1 LECGDSSPLSVRT
14 KASIEISSQY
24 KCAAKAAT
32 SRRTPKRLLVFLVLL
47 FSSSPAS
54 PKSFLRVFH
63 FKKFLCRR
71 AAGPLESATS
81 FDLSGSTV
89 CLIDLNQDGVFS
101 PRWRL
106 LTRFSGNG
114 ASPEQLKV
122 IERLVAQIRK
132 EMDERE

>member
-1 LECGDSSPLSVRT
+1 VR
-14 KASIEISSQY
+14 
-24 KCAAKAAT
+24 
-32 SRRTPKRLLVFLVLL
+32 PKRRRVAALQSDSL
-47 FSSSPAS
+47 SSLSCCFHRHPAS

-71 AAGPLESATS
+71 PAGPLESATS